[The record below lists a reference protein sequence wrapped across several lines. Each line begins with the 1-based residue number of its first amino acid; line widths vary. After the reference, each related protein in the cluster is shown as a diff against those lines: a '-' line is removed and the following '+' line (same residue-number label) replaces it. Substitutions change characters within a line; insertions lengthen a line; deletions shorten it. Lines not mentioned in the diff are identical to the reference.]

1 MMNER
6 IHNIK
11 KNKELSTPEQLKS
24 SLEKINLS
32 FSEYI
37 KSLNKDFDERP
48 DSLKNSN
55 EHSAELIN
63 AFKTF
68 YNDYNILSNEMLT
81 NNIQN
86 KNNTSNEKN
95 EIIIDNIT
103 VNEINFLLE
112 DKIHK
117 IKKQNEDTRE
127 KIKQY
132 INDLNNLPI
141 YTKPKK

>member
-1 MMNER
+1 
-6 IHNIK
+6 
-11 KNKELSTPEQLKS
+11 
-24 SLEKINLS
+24 
-32 FSEYI
+32 
-37 KSLNKDFDERP
+37 
-48 DSLKNSN
+48 
-55 EHSAELIN
+55 
-63 AFKTF
+63 
-68 YNDYNILSNEMLT
+68 MLT

-141 YTKPKK
+141 YPKPKK

>member
-1 MMNER
+1 
-6 IHNIK
+6 
-11 KNKELSTPEQLKS
+11 
-24 SLEKINLS
+24 
-32 FSEYI
+32 
-37 KSLNKDFDERP
+37 
-48 DSLKNSN
+48 
-55 EHSAELIN
+55 
-63 AFKTF
+63 
-68 YNDYNILSNEMLT
+68 MLT

-141 YTKPKK
+141 YPKRKK